1 MFDEI
6 SKRVEAELRAYRER
20 MKIAHLFEKDKV
32 RYELWKETKNMIVE
46 LDKIEGQLLSK
57 VDEKGLQLARKT
69 AITSIDYC
77 KVQMPKLIPRKLI
90 DRYSMIKPLDN
101 AASTISDLGQDQDQ

>member
-1 MFDEI
+1 
-6 SKRVEAELRAYRER
+6 
-20 MKIAHLFEKDKV
+20 
-32 RYELWKETKNMIVE
+32 MIVK

-57 VDEKGLQLARKT
+57 VDEKGLQLARQT

-77 KVQMPKLIPRKLI
+77 KVQMPMLIPRKLI
-90 DRYSMIKPLDN
+90 DRYSMKKPLDD